1 MSYLPVA
8 LGTTLAHEQDWED
21 AAPAAATISNS
32 SWVVSPSGKG
42 VTAETPTTD
51 GLTTQVNVVTASDA
65 QIGAY
70 IITNVVAWSDGT
82 TDKRAFAIRVANFT
96 EAL

>member
-21 AAPAAATISNS
+21 SAPAAATISS
-32 SWVVSPSGKG
+32 STWVVSPSGKG

-51 GLTTQVNVVTASDA
+51 ALTTQVNVVTAADA

-70 IITNVVAWSDGT
+70 MITNVVAWSDGT